1 MDLSRALALAADGR
15 DRALAD
21 LIALVR
27 IPSISTD
34 PAYAGD
40 VARAADWLAERLRA
54 LGLDVTV
61 EPGDPHPVVCAEWMG
76 RPGAAVLG
84 IATTT
89 CSRPTRW
96 SFGTA
101 IRSSRSCATV
111 LSPGAACATT
121 RGSWWQG

>member
-15 DRALAD
+15 DRALTD
-21 LIALVR
+21 LIELVR
-27 IPSISTD
+27 IPSVSTD

-76 RPGAAVLG
+76 RPGAPVLG
-84 IATTT
+84 LY
-89 CSRPTRW
+89 SHYDVQPPDPLELWDSGPFEPVVR
-96 SFGTA
+96 TA
-101 IRSSRSCATV
+101 
-111 LSPGAACATT
+111 P
-121 RGSWWQG
+121 